1 MTRNESA
8 KFAPG
13 PAKRCEEQGATARN
27 ERRGIALAEPGMLAS
42 ILLFV
47 LLAFLTI
54 AAPLVSGDG
63 LIVPSEAFGAGLP
76 LDLVKD
82 AALVALFY
90 LLTKISTAEIR
101 SGFSTLQETFARR
114 EAELVELSTT
124 DVLTGVHNRRYFDEA
139 LSREWARAGRL
150 DDSLTI
156 ALVDLDRFKTIN
168 DEHGHEAGDECLLLV
183 AAVLK
188 EELRYPGTVVARYGG
203 DEFAVL
209 MPNMT
214 EIGCRNVL
222 ESVRARIERLQKTPA
237 ARLSISVGAAGCRP
251 TGEQSPKGLVRLADE
266 RLYDA
271 KRAGRNQVCAGGIG

>member
-1 MTRNESA
+1 MTKKETNQSSPGDPSRN
-8 KFAPG
+8 K
-13 PAKRCEEQGATARN
+13 
-27 ERRGIALAEPGMLAS
+27 RRGMALAEPGVQAS

-47 LLAFLTI
+47 LLATLTI
-54 AAPLVSGDG
+54 SAPFVSNQG
-63 LIVPSEAFGAGLP
+63 LAMTDEQFDAGLP
-76 LDLVKD
+76 FELVKD

-101 SGFSTLQETFARR
+101 SGFSTLQEAFARR

-124 DVLTGVHNRRYFDEA
+124 DELTGVHNRRFFDDA
-139 LSREWARAGRL
+139 LSREWARAVRV
-150 DDSLTI
+150 DDSVTL

-183 AAVLK
+183 AAILK

-214 EIGCRNVL
+214 EVGCWNVL
-222 ESVRARIERLQKTPA
+222 ESVRARIERLQQAPA
-237 ARLSISVGAAGCRP
+237 ARLSISVGAACCRP

-271 KRAGRNQVCAGGIG
+271 KRAGRNRVCAGDIG